1 MASYASALI
10 KTAIAEIGYKEK
22 RTNAQLDDKTAN
34 AGGGNWTKY
43 ARDFD
48 NKWPN
53 WYNGKKTYVDALKKS
68 QQFDKEAQEWALQ
81 VALAQAQRLL
91 TEDAKSFLT
100 EAYGDLSKYLEG
112 RIEAEVRNQKVGF
125 GTLTL
130 SA

>member
-1 MASYASALI
+1 MANYASALI

-53 WYNGKKTYVDALKKS
+53 WYNGKKTYVDALKK
-68 QQFDKEAQEWALQ
+68 WASPSPAKLMWTH
-81 VALAQAQRLL
+81 LKRPGSL
-91 TEDAKSFLT
+91 TKRPRN
-100 EAYGDLSKYLEG
+100 G
-112 RIEAEVRNQKVGF
+112 RCRWHWLRRSGY
-125 GTLTL
+125 
-130 SA
+130 